1 MGLLLVSFLPI
12 SCDMLVIPIAA
23 AIALVMKFF
32 FRMSTKEIL
41 TVLIILALA
50 AGYYRLYSILTYDRL
65 ADKCG
70 KEVSFTGSIIDTTEY
85 RDDNCRY
92 HVKGELDGISGAEMY
107 IYAPSAEVLPDD
119 TVHFTGTVKEFENGF
134 LFDSKDYYKSKGI
147 YLQADKITYLDVE
160 TNDDFSLT
168 RLMYDYRTGVTDF
181 IKSELSEDDGSLLL
195 GMLFGD
201 KSGIS
206 GDDKTLFY
214 NTGIGH
220 VMAVSGLHLVL
231 FCSVFTYLFGLLRI
245 GRKLRFVLLEAIM
258 LLFALCS
265 GMSVSV
271 LRAAFMMTLV
281 NLSPLFIRQTDTL
294 TSVGAAFILL
304 TLKCPFAVRDPS
316 LLLSVTGVI
325 SMGVFAPYMTAKMPA
340 ENRRQKL
347 IKNGAFFLF
356 LWTGIFPM
364 SVMCFGESSF
374 ISPIANM
381 ILTPIC
387 MAALFLGIISSLFVF
402 LSPAFLV
409 KAAGLLC
416 HIVIK
421 AVRFVGRFSFSS
433 ANFGFEVK
441 IVVAVLV
448 LSAVILL
455 IKFRSRKILLASIG
469 ASAAVILS
477 TVGVFK
483 FIGRNDIRIAVMG
496 KKSIDVI
503 AAEIDGKCYIADIS
517 GSKSNVR
524 YVREYLSRRNIRN
537 IDNIIIMNKPYQ
549 AMSAYDSGLGLV
561 DVEGVFMPEDTI
573 LRDDQTICG
582 CAPEFTSDVSLGDI
596 TVNGTRIEVKQG
608 DFSFV
613 CDSSLNDEKADVY
626 AEYDNIFD
634 PPLCSSVIVPE
645 YDNKDDLPDIYTE
658 TNLLIRADSGGKYCI
673 GGM

>member
-1 MGLLLVSFLPI
+1 MGLLLVSFLPMN
-12 SCDMLVIPIAA
+12 CDMLLIPAA
-23 AIALVMKFF
+23 AVIALVMKFF
-32 FRMSTKEIL
+32 FKMSMKDIL
-41 TVLIILALA
+41 TVLVIFALA
-50 AGYYRLYSILTYDRL
+50 AGYYRLYGILTYDRL
-65 ADKCG
+65 TDKCG
-70 KEVSFTGSIIDTTEY
+70 KEVSFTGSIIDTNEY

-119 TVHFTGTVKEFENGF
+119 KVHFTGTVKEFENGF
-134 LFDSKDYYKSKGI
+134 LFGSKDYYKSKGI

-160 TNDDFSLT
+160 TNDDFSIT
-168 RLMYDYRTGVTDF
+168 RMMYDYRTSVTDF
-181 IKSELSEDDGSLLL
+181 IKSELSEDDSSLLI

-220 VMAVSGLHLVL
+220 VMAVSGLHLAL
-231 FCSVFTYLFGLLRI
+231 FCMVFAYLFSLLRI
-245 GRKLRFVLLEAIM
+245 GRKMRFILLEVIM

-281 NLSPLFIRQTDTL
+281 NLAPLLIREKDTL
-294 TSVGAAFILL
+294 NSVCIAFMIL

-356 LWTGIFPM
+356 LWTGIFPV

-374 ISPIANM
+374 ISPVANM

-387 MAALFLGIISSLFVF
+387 MAALFLGVVSSLLVF
-402 LSPAFLV
+402 LAPAFLV

-421 AVRFVGRFSFSS
+421 AVRLVGRLSFSC

-441 IVVAVLV
+441 IVVGVLLLAVV
-448 LSAVILL
+448 LLL
-455 IKFRSRKILLASIG
+455 IKFRSRKVLLASVG
-469 ASAAVILS
+469 VSAAVILG

-503 AAEIDGKCYIADIS
+503 AAEVDGKCYITDIS
-517 GSKSNVR
+517 GGKSNVR
-524 YVREYLSRRNIRN
+524 YVREYLSRSNIRKVDS
-537 IDNIIIMNKPYQ
+537 IVIMNKPYQ
-549 AMSAYDSGLGLV
+549 AMSAYDSGMGLV
-561 DVEGVFMPEDTI
+561 DVEGVYMPEDTI
-573 LRDDQTICG
+573 LRDDQTICE
-582 CAPEFTSDVSLGDI
+582 CVPKFTSNVSFENV
-596 TVNGTRIEVKQG
+596 TVNGTRIAVKQG

-613 CDSSLNDEKADVY
+613 CDSTLNDEKADVY

-634 PPLCSSVIVPE
+634 PPLCSAVIVPE
-645 YDNKDDLPDIYTE
+645 YDNKGNLPEIYTE
-658 TNLLIRADSGGKYCI
+658 TNLLIKADSDGKYCI

>member
-12 SCDMLVIPIAA
+12 SCDMLVIPAAA
-23 AIALVMKFF
+23 AIVLVMKFF

-41 TVLIILALA
+41 TVLVIFVLA
-50 AGYYRLYSILTYDRL
+50 AGYYRLYGILTYDRL
-65 ADKCG
+65 TDKCG
-70 KEVSFTGSIIDTTEY
+70 KEVSFTGSIIDTAEY

-92 HVKGELDGISGAEMY
+92 HVKGELDGIGGAEMY

-168 RLMYDYRTGVTDF
+168 RMMYDYRTSVTDF
-181 IKSELSEDDGSLLL
+181 IKSELSEDDGSLLI

-231 FCSVFTYLFGLLRI
+231 FCSVFTYLFGLLKI
-245 GRKLRFVLLEAIM
+245 GRKLRFILLEVIM
-258 LLFALCS
+258 LLFVLCS

-281 NLSPLFIRQTDTL
+281 NLAPLFIRQTDTL

-316 LLLSVTGVI
+316 LLLSVTGAI
-325 SMGVFAPYMTAKMPA
+325 SVGALAPYLTAKIPTK
-340 ENRRQKL
+340 NRLQKL
-347 IKNGAFFLF
+347 LRHGASL
-356 LWTGIFPM
+356 LALSVGIFPV

-387 MAALFLGIISSLFVF
+387 MAALFLGVVSSLLVF
-402 LSPAFLV
+402 LAPSFIV
-409 KAAGLLC
+409 KTAGLLC

-421 AVRFVGRFSFSS
+421 AVRLVGRLSFSNG
-433 ANFGFEVK
+433 NFGFEVK
-441 IVVAVLV
+441 IAVGV
-448 LSAVILL
+448 LLIAVILLL
-455 IKFRSRKILLASIG
+455 IKFRSRKVLLVSIG
-469 ASAAVILS
+469 VSAAVILC
-477 TVGVFK
+477 TVGAFK
-483 FIGRNDIRIAVMG
+483 LIGSDDVRIALMG
-496 KKSIDVI
+496 KKGIDVI
-503 AAEIDGKCYIADIS
+503 AAEVDGKCYITDIS
-517 GSKSNVR
+517 GGKSNVR
-524 YVREYLSRRNIRN
+524 YVREYLSRSNIRTVDS
-537 IDNIIIMNKPYQ
+537 IVLMNKPYQ

-561 DVEGVFMPEDTI
+561 DVESVIMPEDTI
-573 LRDDQTICG
+573 LRDDQTVCG
-582 CAPEFTSDVSLGDI
+582 CVPEFTSDVSLGDI
-596 TVNGTRIEVKQG
+596 TVSGTRIAVKQG

-634 PPLCSSVIVPE
+634 PPICSAAVVPE
-645 YDNKDDLPDIYTE
+645 YDNKDNLPDIYTD
-658 TNLLIRADSGGKYCI
+658 TNLLIKADSDGKYCI